1 MRMIEIIKF
10 RKLLRLKNK
19 NKNKV
24 QNSLL
29 ILAKCL
35 KFKFLKILHASSFGI
50 LKINSLNICKF

>member
-29 ILAKCL
+29 IFSKM
-35 KFKFLKILHASSFGI
+35 FEI
-50 LKINSLNICKF
+50 